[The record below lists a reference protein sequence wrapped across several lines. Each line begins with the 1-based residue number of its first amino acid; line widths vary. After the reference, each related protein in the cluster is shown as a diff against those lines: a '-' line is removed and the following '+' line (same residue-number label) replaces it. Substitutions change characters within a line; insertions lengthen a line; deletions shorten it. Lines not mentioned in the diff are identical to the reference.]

1 LRSSHNNP
9 LDDSHYRG
17 GAARYLLFFVLA
29 AMTVLSLR
37 LLHLQV
43 IQGGYHKSLSE
54 QNSIRLQVVKA
65 PRGLVYDRNGIVIA
79 RNRPS
84 YQIAIQPTELQAGE
98 PILPRLLR
106 FRDSAGKRLFDSA
119 HVAWSLDRARW
130 RRFQPLIILEDA
142 PAEVVALIEEHQTDL
157 PGVVTLVESRRNYP
171 FGSAA
176 GHVLGYMDEV
186 KEEEVGTLG
195 HAGGAVGPA
204 DSLLPYAR
212 GDRIGRKG
220 LERQY
225 ERHFRGRDG
234 IRYVKVNAFGKQM
247 EVIESMA
254 RREPEPG
261 LNIYTT
267 LDMNLQVM
275 AESLLT
281 DSMRGAVVVL
291 DPRTGEVL
299 AMASSPRLD
308 GNVFSL
314 SRERR
319 AKEWARLAL
328 DPARPLHNRALN
340 GGYEPASTFKGV
352 VSLAG
357 YEAGVNPHAHMA
369 RGCNGGYQF
378 GNRRWR
384 CWEEK
389 GHGSTNAFTAF
400 MMSCDVYYYQL
411 GLMIGMDRI
420 NAVAR
425 RFGFGQKSG
434 IDLED
439 DRSGLL
445 MDSTTYERMYGK
457 RGWRWSRGLILNL
470 SIGQGQIATPLQL
483 ANYVAGMANG
493 KAIYRPH
500 FLREVRDPRG
510 RLVSAARPEVL
521 HKLNLSPGE
530 HDLIIK
536 SLSEVVNGVRGT
548 GSRAKVPGVWVGGKS
563 GSAENPHGKLTHAL
577 FVAAAPLDNPQI
589 AVAVVLENAGGG
601 GAKAA
606 PIAGALMKRY
616 LGPQP
621 DSAAHTVPSAYSTST
636 PVVKP

>member
-1 LRSSHNNP
+1 MRSTHNNP

-17 GAARYLLFFVLA
+17 SAARALLFFVLA
-29 AMTVLSLR
+29 AMVLLSMR
-37 LLHLQV
+37 LLYLQV
-43 IQGGYHKSLSE
+43 IRGNYHKSLSE

-65 PRGLVYDRNGIVIA
+65 PRGLIFDRNGVVIA

-84 YQIAIQPTELQAGE
+84 YQIAIQPTELRKGE
-98 PILPRLLR
+98 PLLERLLQ
-106 FRDSAGKRLFDSA
+106 FRDASGARLFDSA

-130 RRFQPLIILEDA
+130 RRFQPLIIYEDA
-142 PAEVVALIEEHQTDL
+142 PLEVVALIEEHQTDL

-171 FGSAA
+171 FGAAA

-195 HAGGAVGPA
+195 GSPAGPSG

-225 ERHFRGRDG
+225 ERYFRGRDG
-234 IRYVKVNAFGKQM
+234 IRYVKVNAFGKQI
-247 EVIESMA
+247 EVIENMA
-254 RREPEPG
+254 HREPQPG
-261 LNIYTT
+261 RNIYTT

-291 DPRTGEVL
+291 DPRNGEVL

-319 AKEWARLAL
+319 AREWAKLAL

-357 YEAGVNPHAHMA
+357 YEAGIDPQGYMPHS
-369 RGCNGGYQF
+369 CNGGYQF

-384 CWEEK
+384 CWDPK
-389 GHGSTNAFTAF
+389 GHGRTNVFSAF
-400 MMSCDVYYYQL
+400 MVSCDVYYYQV
-411 GLMIGMDRI
+411 GLRIGMDRI

-445 MDSTTYERMYGK
+445 MDSATYEGMYGK

-483 ANYVAGMANG
+483 ANYVSGMANG
-493 KAIYRPH
+493 KQIFRPH
-500 FLREVRDPRG
+500 FLREVRDTRG
-510 RLVSAARPEVL
+510 HLITASTPEVL
-521 HKLNLSPGE
+521 HDLNLSPGE
-530 HDLIIK
+530 HDVIRK
-536 SLSEVVNGVRGT
+536 ALSEVVNGERGT
-548 GSRAKVPGVWVGGKS
+548 GKRAQVPGVWVGGKS
-563 GSAENPHGKLTHAL
+563 GSAENPHGDVTHAL
-577 FVAAAPLDNPQI
+577 FVAAAPLDDPQI

-616 LGPQP
+616 LSPP
-621 DSAAHTVPSAYSTST
+621 PAATAAARDTVPPAPGGVRS
-636 PVVKP
+636 